1 MRNKN
6 SSTINFLKKNEEF
19 ADIVNLVLFQGKS
32 VIKAEHLSELNPS
45 ESIYIT
51 KSNSNNKKSENVQR
65 YRDVLKSVK
74 LNEKESCNIQ
84 LMVGTEAQS
93 EVHYAMPVRNMV
105 YDALNYAMQIKEQT
119 IRNRENRN
127 YSNSKEFLSG
137 LTKTDRL
144 IPVITIVVFFGNGKW
159 DGPVSLHQMLDFDGF
174 PESLTDKMPD
184 YKMMILSPNF
194 IEDRDLENMTSSAGY
209 VLGAIK
215 HSKNKKELE
224 NYIEKNKDVFVHF
237 PGYAAAVLNEFCN
250 LEMKDEDIQKGEVDM
265 CQAVVEI
272 REEGFKEGEKQGI
285 RLIICNALRNG
296 HTPEQVSSFNGIS
309 LEEVLEVKTSM
320 DENE

>member
-6 SSTINFLKKNEEF
+6 SSTIDFLKKNEEF

-32 VIKAEHLSELNPS
+32 VIKAGHLSELNPS

-51 KSNSNNKKSENVQR
+51 KSNSNNKKGENVQR

-105 YDALNYAMQIKEQT
+105 YDALNYATQVKEQT
-119 IRNRENRN
+119 IRNREHRN
-127 YSNSKEFLSG
+127 YSNSK
-137 LTKTDRL
+137 
-144 IPVITIVVFFGNGKW
+144 
-159 DGPVSLHQMLDFDGF
+159 HQMIDFNGF
-174 PESLTDKMPD
+174 PESLKDKIPD
-184 YKMMILSPNF
+184 YKMTILSPDF
-194 IEDRDLENMTSSAGY
+194 IADRDLENMKSTAGY
-209 VLGAIK
+209 VLGTIK

-224 NYIEKNKDVFVHF
+224 TYMEKNKDVFGHF
-237 PGYAAAVLNEFCN
+237 PGYAAAVVNEFCN
-250 LEMKDEDIQKGEVDM
+250 LEMKEEDMQKGEVDM

-272 REEGFKEGEKQGI
+272 REEGFKQGEKQGI

-296 HTPEQVSSFNGIS
+296 HTPEQVSAFNGIS